1 MSSEF
6 APRTCARRGVV
17 RACVAAASLAAPV
30 VVASLSSALAQT
42 TQQLPEVTVESK
54 KSKPKA
60 KAKSAPV
67 QPQSAGS
74 VTPSAATGASLTVP
88 NTAEAQAQLS
98 NVPGSVTVVP
108 DTAYKSSTPAV
119 TLKDVLDYVP
129 GIFIQPKWG
138 EDSRLSIRGSG
149 LSRNFHL
156 RSTQLFMDGVPIN
169 TADGYGDL
177 QEIDPTAYRYV
188 EVYKGANALR
198 YGANSLGGAI
208 NFVTPTGRD
217 ANILQAS
224 ADIGSFGFHR
234 LQASSGGAKGPFDF
248 FVTGSWQEADGFRDH
263 SWGESTRASANLGY
277 KLSPNVETRFYFN
290 ASDIMQR
297 IPGAVTRDSALNS
310 PKTAAAGN
318 ITLDQQRNIESWRLA
333 NKTAFRLSP
342 NTTLETGIFVV
353 DRHLMHPIFQWI
365 DYQYDD
371 YGGFGRI
378 TDERLIGGY
387 KNRLIAGV
395 NLHNGEIDNK
405 QFQNLAGAVKGNLLS
420 SSIDSSKNISAYI
433 ENSFYFMPD
442 VALVAGTQFLHAV
455 RDRRDRFLTE
465 PHHREPDPAGRLRP
479 QGVRRLEPEAGPAV
493 ERQPVLAGVRQ
504 RLAQRRGAELR
515 REQLHQS
522 CGLSGE
528 AADRHHLRDR
538 HARPHARL
546 HLGPRRLSRPDQGR
560 AAVPRCGC
568 QQRARATCEIS
579 IAPCTRASRSASEP
593 RLLKSMFVRAG
604 TPDKLWLNLA
614 YTFNDFRFDDD
625 PVFGDNVLPG
635 APRHFLRGE
644 LLYKHP
650 TGLFAGPTVEWV
662 PVALY
667 VDNENTTKAVP
678 YTLLGAKFGFDNG
691 GPFSAYIEGRNL
703 TDEHYIAS
711 VSITDL
717 VNPNGSNRTL
727 RARHRPRRVRRRE
740 IQVVIG
746 MQLAK
751 QMNISGETP

>member
-17 RACVAAASLAAPV
+17 HACVAAASLAAPV
-30 VVASLSSALAQT
+30 LVASLSSALAQT

-54 KSKPKA
+54 KSRPKA
-60 KAKSAPV
+60 KAKAAPA

-297 IPGAVTRDSALNS
+297 IPGAVTRDTRAELAEDRGCRQHR
-310 PKTAAAGN
+310 PRPAAQHRVLAACQQDRVPAVAQHHAG
-318 ITLDQQRNIESWRLA
+318 
-333 NKTAFRLSP
+333 
-342 NTTLETGIFVV
+342 
-353 DRHLMHPIFQWI
+353 DRHL
-365 DYQYDD
+365 
-371 YGGFGRI
+371 R
-378 TDERLIGGY
+378 
-387 KNRLIAGV
+387 
-395 NLHNGEIDNK
+395 
-405 QFQNLAGAVKGNLLS
+405 
-420 SSIDSSKNISAYI
+420 
-433 ENSFYFMPD
+433 
-442 VALVAGTQFLHAV
+442 
-455 RDRRDRFLTE
+455 
-465 PHHREPDPAGRLRP
+465 
-479 QGVRRLEPEAGPAV
+479 
-493 ERQPVLAGVRQ
+493 
-504 RLAQRRGAELR
+504 
-515 REQLHQS
+515 
-522 CGLSGE
+522 
-528 AADRHHLRDR
+528 
-538 HARPHARL
+538 
-546 HLGPRRLSRPDQGR
+546 
-560 AAVPRCGC
+560 
-568 QQRARATCEIS
+568 
-579 IAPCTRASRSASEP
+579 
-593 RLLKSMFVRAG
+593 
-604 TPDKLWLNLA
+604 
-614 YTFNDFRFDDD
+614 
-625 PVFGDNVLPG
+625 
-635 APRHFLRGE
+635 
-644 LLYKHP
+644 
-650 TGLFAGPTVEWV
+650 
-662 PVALY
+662 
-667 VDNENTTKAVP
+667 
-678 YTLLGAKFGFDNG
+678 G
-691 GPFSAYIEGRNL
+691 GPPPDAP
-703 TDEHYIAS
+703 
-711 VSITDL
+711 DL
-717 VNPNGSNRTL
+717 PVDRLP
-727 RARHRPRRVRRRE
+727 V
-740 IQVVIG
+740 
-746 MQLAK
+746 
-751 QMNISGETP
+751 